1 MSGPA
6 SIFHGY
12 GQPTYTAI
20 PDLFL
25 DQQMQDLSGTELK
38 VMLYIFRHTYGFQKH
53 CDAISY
59 SQFVEGITTRDGRR
73 LDRGAGVCER
83 SVVRALD
90 VLVERGLIFRHYQF
104 APDGGFRPTV
114 YELNIDGEPHWSNTR
129 ESEATPSASLAEPS
143 RRYDTNLPATL
154 SETSYIS
161 DGILPAT
168 LAELSDRYD
177 ATPSVVLSDLPD
189 NYDGTLP
196 YILAEDSPDNYDGTL
211 PDILS
216 ENPSD
221 KSRDTKNIYK
231 QNTSLQHTSNQN
243 RSKQHT
249 LLCDEVV
256 AEEVL
261 ETTGMQSRTV
271 QELSRIAARNGRD
284 ATYLQAWQR
293 YVAGQESI
301 ANPQAYLRRVISENA
316 DPPAVLSTNAGS
328 RVCSYQAERR
338 AQTERRVASARKYG
352 LI

>member
-6 SIFHGY
+6 STFHGY

-90 VLVERGLIFRHYQF
+90 VLVERGLIFRHYRL
-104 APDGGFRPTV
+104 AADGGYRATV
-114 YELNIDGEPHWSNTR
+114 YELNIDGEPHWQPSG

-154 SETSYIS
+154 AETSYIS
-161 DGILPAT
+161 DATLPAT
-168 LAELSDRYD
+168 MTELSHRYD

-196 YILAEDSPDNYDGTL
+196 DILSEDPSCNYEGTL

-231 QNTSLQHTSNQN
+231 QNTSLQHTSNQKTA
-243 RSKQHT
+243 KQHT

-256 AEEVL
+256 AEEML
-261 ETTGMQSRTV
+261 ETTGMQSRTL
-271 QELSRIAARNGRD
+271 QELSRIAAKNGRD
-284 ATYLQAWQR
+284 ATYLPAWQR
-293 YVAGQESI
+293 YIAGQESI
-301 ANPQAYLRRVISENA
+301 ANPQAYLRRVVSEDA
-316 DPPAVLSTNAGS
+316 EPPVLSASAGS

-338 AQTERRVASARKYG
+338 AQTERLVASARKYG

>member
-90 VLVERGLIFRHYQF
+90 VLVERGLIFRHYRL
-104 APDGGFRPTV
+104 AADGGFRATI
-114 YELNIDGEPHWSNTR
+114 YELNIDGAPHWSSSH
-129 ESEATPSASLAEPS
+129 EIKSDPSAVLSEAS

-154 SETSYIS
+154 SEPSS
-161 DGILPAT
+161 DNNYATLPAT
-168 LAELSDRYD
+168 LSELSHRYD
-177 ATPSVVLSDLPD
+177 ATPSKILAEPPDSDEDTLPD
-189 NYDGTLP
+189 
-196 YILAEDSPDNYDGTL
+196 ILAEDSPDNYDGTL
-211 PDILS
+211 PDILA
-216 ENPSD
+216 ENPPV

-231 QNTSLQHTSNQN
+231 QNTSLQHTSNQKTA
-243 RSKQHT
+243 KQHT
-249 LLCDEVV
+249 LLCDDV
-256 AEEVL
+256 AEEML
-261 ETTGMQSRTV
+261 EITGMPSRSV
-271 QELSRIAARNGRD
+271 QELSRIAAKNGRD

-293 YVAGQESI
+293 YIAGQESI
-301 ANPQAYLRRVISENA
+301 ANPQAYLRRVVSEDA
-316 DPPAVLSTNAGS
+316 DPPVLSASAGS

-338 AQTERRVASARKYG
+338 AQTERLVASARKYG